1 MERSSASIRAL
12 PRDAIR
18 RGVHGL
24 RGRRR
29 GKEIGAH
36 RVRRREELA
45 RADRRERERQPRGTS
60 VLRARQC
67 APRRQRDPRYT
78 LVPTRPR
85 RRGERRSL
93 RTFPGV
99 SLRPGSL
106 AFNPDTPRRLSTPL
120 LTPFNATPTTRP
132 AGAGGGDEGRRR
144 ARRRRAA
151 DAPHA
156 SADVHVRGRSNGGD
170 ADIPERGVAVRARV
184 GVDRS
189 RRRRGRR
196 RRRRFR
202 RAAGGGRRRAAR
214 DRRDEIA
221 PAPARDVH
229 PPRVLLE
236 RRPRAPG
243 RAGDVLGV
251 HRIGRGRGRGRG
263 RETTRGVRRG
273 RRRRRRRPRDRRVGA
288 VHAERRRRRDDGRV
302 RVRDR
307 ASRMRR
313 GGADVPGI
321 ARRRAG
327 GVGAQ
332 RAGAKRV
339 DVFAVDARA
348 AAAAVPV
355 VAHPG
360 YFVGKVGNW
369 GGVS

>member
-1 MERSSASIRAL
+1 MEADDGDAAMAQGARASLGRQRQAASIRAL

-60 VLRARQC
+60 VLRARQR
-67 APRRQRDPRYT
+67 APRRQRDP
-78 LVPTRPR
+78 
-85 RRGERRSL
+85 
-93 RTFPGV
+93 
-99 SLRPGSL
+99 
-106 AFNPDTPRRLSTPL
+106 
-120 LTPFNATPTTRP
+120 RP

-251 HRIGRGRGRGRG
+251 HRIGRGRGRGR
-263 RETTRGVRRG
+263 ETTRGVRRG